1 MTHHTLTFVII
12 VSLIVLVVQENSFVV
27 EKDSI
32 MGEKPFRSCRTW
44 PVPTKRILLPL
55 TNAAIIQL
63 STVGTCTKV
72 GALYIERVKVY
83 PLCFIMLVC
92 QG

>member
-12 VSLIVLVVQENSFVV
+12 VSLNCPSVQENSFVV

-55 TNAAIIQL
+55 TNAAITQL
-63 STVGTCTKV
+63 RPCKHCWDMHKGRC
-72 GALYIERVKVY
+72 ALYRKSKSL
-83 PLCFIMLVC
+83 PIMLVY